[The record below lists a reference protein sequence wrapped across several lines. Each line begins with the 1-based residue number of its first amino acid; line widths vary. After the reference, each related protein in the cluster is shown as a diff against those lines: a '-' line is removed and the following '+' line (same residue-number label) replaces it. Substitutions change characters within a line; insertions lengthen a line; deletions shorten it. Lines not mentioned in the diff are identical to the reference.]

1 MEFFRDPFFCSLY
14 RQEIR
19 IIVNISQI
27 IRDLESILFRCA
39 LIDEAIV
46 HYKRLRHEL
55 VFSVQNC
62 YLVYRDVTAGRLRP

>member
-27 IRDLESILFRCA
+27 IRDLESILFQCA
-39 LIDEAIV
+39 LITEAIG
-46 HYKRLRHEL
+46 HYRRLRQEMMI
-55 VFSVQNC
+55 SVQNC
-62 YLVYRDVTAGRLRP
+62 YLVYCDMALQRA